1 MNLSPENANRL
12 NLFSLFFS
20 IVVLTLVLSP
30 GCATVDNTADPL
42 ALLAEGEN
50 VIGSAAHTLADAADA
65 GVISRDSDDYNK
77 AAVAILDAG
86 EKLDKG
92 WELYAA
98 GDITGALASRANAIA
113 LYLQLVRPTLIKY
126 SLEAE

>member
-20 IVVLTLVLSP
+20 IVVLTIVLSP

-65 GVISRDSDDYNK
+65 G
-77 AAVAILDAG
+77 

-98 GDITGALASRANAIA
+98 GDITGALASRENAIA